1 MFTSGLTPPDVSR
14 IKRGEGATGESEA
27 SGCDH
32 ETSVYVGAQSPLA
45 ASPKQTQEPGPARKR

>member
-32 ETSVYVGAQSPLA
+32 ETSVYANARTLLA
-45 ASPKQTQEPGPARKR
+45 ASLMPTREPGPTTKR